1 MKRLT
6 GFIVII
12 LLLLLSNFTF
22 GSTEEIDQVSS
33 SLSERNEGNFLTVND
48 NEFISTIVG
57 KDYKIVGFTNILKKK
72 SNKGGIADNQIGES
86 VYIVQAGDSL
96 YLIAVRNN
104 STVQEIKD
112 LNNLKSD
119 MLMVGQHLLL
129 PGQADESDDETP
141 GDGDLSP
148 DPGTNDNIYIVK
160 AGDSLYLVAIR
171 NDTTVQEI
179 KDLNN
184 LESDMLMVGQHLL
197 LPGQADGSNDE
208 RPGNG
213 DDSGNGEE
221 TPEQP
226 GTGESNAPIVYFVKP
241 GDSLWLIS
249 NKFNTTSDNIIE
261 LNHLPSNSLY
271 VGQLLYITF
280 PDIVSNK
287 FIYHVQSSDSLSSIA
302 TQFSTSVNQIIAT
315 NNLTSDELV
324 IGQKLLIIIPDYSNR
339 NYNIILDYYV
349 EVGDNV
355 KTISSK
361 FNISPWELKD
371 FNEIRYDFLDV
382 GHQVQV
388 PFLITDNMNQSI
400 TITAEEMELL
410 TKAVYSEAR
419 GEPFEGQVAVAAVI
433 LNRVKNS
440 VFPDTIE
447 GVIFQPWQFTAISDG
462 QFWLEPDQTAY
473 LAAQA
478 ALEGWDPS
486 FGALYYYNPET
497 ATSEW
502 VFYRDVI
509 IKIGEHYFALAV

>member
-1 MKRLT
+1 MKSLI
-6 GFIVII
+6 GFITII
-12 LLLLLSNFTF
+12 LFLFSSFTF
-22 GSTEEIDQVSS
+22 ASTNEIDQVSIN
-33 SLSERNEGNFLTVND
+33 LSGRNKTVFRTVNNND
-48 NEFISTIVG
+48 FESIFAG
-57 KDYKIVGFTNILKKK
+57 EDYRIVGFTNILKKK
-72 SNKGGIADNQIGES
+72 SEREGIPDSQIGQS

-96 YLIAVRNN
+96 YLIAVRNDT
-104 STVQEIKD
+104 TVQEIKD
-112 LNNLKSD
+112 LNNLESD
-119 MLMVGQHLLL
+119 MLMIGQHLLL

-141 GDGDLSP
+141 GDGDVIS
-148 DPGTNDNIYIVK
+148 DPGTNDNIYIVQ
-160 AGDSLYLVAIR
+160 AGDSLYLIAVR

-184 LESDMLMVGQHLL
+184 LESDMLMIGQQLL
-197 LPGQADGSNDE
+197 LPGQADGSDDE

-213 DDSGNGEE
+213 DDLGNGEE

-226 GTGESNAPIVYFVKP
+226 GTGESNVPIVYFVKP

-261 LNHLPSNSLY
+261 LNHLPGNSLY
-271 VGQLLYITF
+271 IGQLLYITS
-280 PDIVSNK
+280 PDIVSNRV
-287 FIYHVQSSDSLSSIA
+287 IYHVQANDSLSSIA
-302 TQFSTSVNQIIAT
+302 TQFSTSVNQIIET

-324 IGQKLLIIIPDYSNR
+324 IGQKLLITIPDYSNR

-349 EVGDNV
+349 EVGDNI

-361 FNISPWELKD
+361 FNISPWELRD

-388 PFLITDNMNQSI
+388 PFLITDNMNQSMN
-400 TITAEEMELL
+400 ITAEEMELL
-410 TKAVYSEAR
+410 TKAVHSEAR

-447 GVIFQPWQFTAISDG
+447 GVIFQPWQFTAINDG

-486 FGALYYYNPET
+486 SGALYYYNPET

-509 IKIGEHYFALAV
+509 IKIGDHYFAVAV